1 MLFVRTEHLKTEY
14 YRKKTNL
21 YIIFRIRYTSEIT
34 SSDANCIS
42 LMSYLHKDAERSS
55 EAERRDCIY
64 TDRSPW
70 ISFNSYCSFI
80 FYITSMIVEEEPF

>member
-21 YIIFRIRYTSEIT
+21 YIIFRIRYTSERT

-42 LMSYLHKDAERSS
+42 LMNYLHKDAERSS
-55 EAERRDCIY
+55 EAERRASEKNHFKADFQ
-64 TDRSPW
+64 R
-70 ISFNSYCSFI
+70 NSSAVLFI
-80 FYITSMIVEEEPF
+80 Q